1 MNMEGMLLS
10 NKTLYIS
17 EEDMEDKL
25 KYLKLLSKQYPS
37 ISKTCTEIINLESIQ
52 NLPKGT
58 EHFLTDIHGEHEPF
72 VHVLRNGSGVIK
84 RKIEELFGNSLRES
98 EKRSLATLVYYPE
111 QKMEIILKE
120 EQSISDWY
128 RINLYRLIQLCR
140 YASLKYTRSKVRK
153 LLPHDF
159 RYIIEELLHEDI
171 NSHHKQEYYESII
184 STIIEI
190 DRAKEFIIAISKV
203 IQKLVV
209 DKLHIVGDIYDRGP
223 RPDIIIDT
231 LMDYHS
237 VDIQWG
243 NHDILW
249 MGAASGEKT
258 CIANAL
264 RISARYSNLDIV
276 EDIYGIN
283 LLPLATFALK
293 VYKDDPCDA
302 FVPKNFNE
310 DAPVT
315 EKTLVAK
322 MHKAI
327 SIIQFKL
334 ESEII
339 LRRPEFDMKHRIMLN
354 KINYKDGT
362 ITIKGETYKL
372 KDNYFPTIDPQNP
385 NMLTEEEEILMDKLV
400 SSFVNSEKLQ
410 KHTTFLFSKGSMYLI
425 CNSNLLFHGCIPLN
439 EDKTFMTM
447 KIKGKE
453 YWGKKLLE
461 KMEAIAREGYFFKD
475 NTPEKSYGM
484 DMMWYLWT
492 GSASSL
498 FGKDDMT
505 TFERY
510 FIEDSK
516 THKENKNPYFKLRDS
531 EEMCD
536 IIFKEF
542 GLDPKESHIINGHVP
557 VEKKKG
563 ESPIKAGGKLLVID
577 GGFSRAYQK
586 KTGTAGY
593 TLIYNS
599 YSLQLVSHQP
609 FTNAEEAIVQES
621 DILSTNAVVEHKI
634 NRKRV
639 KDTDIGKDIQNQ
651 IDDLKLLLLAYRKGL
666 IKES

>member
-1 MNMEGMLLS
+1 MLLI
-10 NKTLYIS
+10 NETLYIS
-17 EEDMEDKL
+17 EEDLEDKL
-25 KYLKLLSKQYPS
+25 KYLKLLSKQYPN
-37 ISKTCTEIINLESIQ
+37 ISKTCTEIINLEAIQ

-111 QKMEIILKE
+111 QKIEIILKE
-120 EQSISDWY
+120 EKNISDWY

-153 LLPHDF
+153 LLPQDF

-171 NSHHKQEYYESII
+171 NSKHKQEYYESII

-302 FVPKNFNE
+302 FIPKNFNE
-310 DAPVT
+310 DSSTT
-315 EKTLVAK
+315 EKSLVAK

-339 LRRPEFDMKHRIMLN
+339 SRRPDFNMDHRIMLN
-354 KINYKDGT
+354 KINYDEGT
-362 ITIKGETYKL
+362 ITIKGQKYKL
-372 KDNYFPTIDPQNP
+372 KDNYFPTVDPKNP
-385 NMLTEEEEILMDKLV
+385 NMLTEEEKTLMEKLA

-447 KIKGKE
+447 TIKGKE
-453 YWGKKLLE
+453 YGGKKLLE
-461 KMEAIAREGYFFKD
+461 KMEAIAREGYFFKN
-475 NTPEKSYGM
+475 NTPEKLYGM

-516 THKENKNPYFKLRDS
+516 THKENKNPYFKFRDS

-609 FTNAEEAIVQES
+609 FTSAEEAIVQES

-639 KDTDIGKDIQNQ
+639 KDTDMGKEIQNQ